1 MALTLSRKKFIAFAL
16 MAMGLSVAGVLLLLL
31 VADLVLHA
39 RAERSAG
46 LNRYGYRGPVVGRKQ
61 AGELRVVMLGGSTVF
76 GYGVEWRESIPAQL
90 ETRLLAR
97 LGRPVTVVNLGF
109 NNEGAFAFVPNLE
122 DFDYLDADVI
132 VLYEGYNDLAGDEG
146 VNRAVYRRNSAIYRA
161 VGYFPI
167 LPLYLDEKAMM
178 LRHGSDLNAAY
189 DAEYRR
195 LAKEKVVFEPN
206 LAKRT
211 SAGAL
216 EAIAAMTRAL
226 DGQLDQPRNAS
237 PPPAIAANQSTLGC
251 TLPYVTYCESVAAA
265 VRFGLARGKAV
276 VVGAQPR
283 VAGRASLMHALQEQV
298 LSGMMT
304 TTFAGDRRVV
314 YADLSDLL
322 DLQDTTVTFD
332 GMHLTP
338 GGNGK
343 VADALVEPILKAVP
357 GAGLQR

>member
-1 MALTLSRKKFIAFAL
+1 MTISRRKKIVFAL
-16 MAMGLSVAGVLLLLL
+16 VAMSLSVVAALFLLL

-61 AGELRVVMLGGSTVF
+61 EGELRVVMLGGSTVF
-76 GYGVEWRESIPAQL
+76 GYGVGWTESIPAQL
-90 ETRLLAR
+90 EPRLQSR
-97 LGRPVTVVNLGF
+97 LRRPVTVVNLGF

-132 VLYEGYNDLAGDEG
+132 VLYEGYNDLPGDTG
-146 VNRAVYRRNSAIYRA
+146 VNRAVFRRHSAIYRA

-167 LPLYLDEKAMM
+167 LPLYLEEKAMT
-178 LRHGSDLNAAY
+178 LRHGSDLNVGY
-189 DAEYRR
+189 DAERR
-195 LAKEKVVFEPN
+195 RVAKEKVVFEPN

-226 DGQLDQPRNAS
+226 DGQLEETRNVPR
-237 PPPAIAANQSTLGC
+237 PPAIAASASKLGC
-251 TLPYVTYCESVAAA
+251 TFPYVTYCESVAAA
-265 VRFGLARGKAV
+265 VRFGLDRGKGV

-283 VAGRASLMHALQEQV
+283 IDGREGSLMHALQEQV
-298 LSGMMT
+298 LNGMVT
-304 TTFAGDRRVV
+304 TIFASDRRVV

-322 DLQDTTVTFD
+322 DMHDTTVTFD
-332 GMHLTP
+332 GMHLNP
-338 GGNGK
+338 IGNGK
-343 VADALVEPILKAVP
+343 VADALVEPILKAVE
-357 GAGLQR
+357 GAGRQR

>member
-1 MALTLSRKKFIAFAL
+1 MALKLSRKKFIAFAL
-16 MAMGLSVAGVLLLLL
+16 MAMALSVAGVMLLLL

-76 GYGVEWRESIPAQL
+76 GYGVGWKESIPAQL
-90 ETRLLAR
+90 ESRLQAR

-132 VLYEGYNDLAGDEG
+132 VLYEGYNDLPGDEG
-146 VNRAVYRRNSAIYRA
+146 VNRAVFRRNSAIYRA

-167 LPLYLDEKAMM
+167 LPLYLDEKAMT

-189 DAEYRR
+189 DAER
-195 LAKEKVVFEPN
+195 LKEKVVFEPN

-226 DGQLDQPRNAS
+226 DGQLEKTRNVS
-237 PPPAIAANQSTLGC
+237 PPPAIAANESTLGC
-251 TLPYVTYCESVAAA
+251 TFPYVTYCESVAAA
-265 VRFGLARGKAV
+265 VRFGLERGKAV

-283 VAGRASLMHALQEQV
+283 VAGREASLMHALQEQL
-298 LSGMMT
+298 LSGMVM
-304 TTFAGDRRVV
+304 TTFAGDRRMV
-314 YADLSDLL
+314 YADLSNLL
-322 DLQDTTVTFD
+322 DMQDTTVTFD
-332 GMHLTP
+332 GMHLNP

-343 VADALVEPILKAVP
+343 VADALVEPILKAVQ
-357 GAGLQR
+357 AADLER

>member
-1 MALTLSRKKFIAFAL
+1 M
-16 MAMGLSVAGVLLLLL
+16 LLLLL

-61 AGELRVVMLGGSTVF
+61 PGELRVVMLGGSTVF
-76 GYGVEWRESIPAQL
+76 GYGVGWSESIPAHL
-90 ETRLLAR
+90 EPRLQSA
-97 LGRPVTVVNLGF
+97 LGRTVTVVNLGF

-132 VLYEGYNDLAGDEG
+132 VLYEGYNDLPGDAG
-146 VNRAVYRRNSAIYRA
+146 VNRAVFRRNSAIYRA
-161 VGYFPI
+161 IGYFPI
-167 LPLYLDEKAMM
+167 LPLYLDEKAMT

-189 DAEYRR
+189 DAERR
-195 LAKEKVVFEPN
+195 WLAKEKVVFEPN

-226 DGQLDQPRNAS
+226 DGQLEKTRNMS
-237 PPPAIAANQSTLGC
+237 PPPAIAANESTLGC
-251 TLPYVTYCESVAAA
+251 TFPYVTYCESVAAA
-265 VRFGLARGKAV
+265 VRFGLDRGKAV

-283 VAGRASLMHALQEQV
+283 IPGREASLMHALQEQL
-298 LSGMMT
+298 LSGMVM

-314 YADLSDLL
+314 YADLSNLL
-322 DLQDTTVTFD
+322 DMQDTTLTFD
-332 GMHLTP
+332 GMHLNP

-343 VADALVEPILKAVP
+343 VADALVEPIRNAVQ